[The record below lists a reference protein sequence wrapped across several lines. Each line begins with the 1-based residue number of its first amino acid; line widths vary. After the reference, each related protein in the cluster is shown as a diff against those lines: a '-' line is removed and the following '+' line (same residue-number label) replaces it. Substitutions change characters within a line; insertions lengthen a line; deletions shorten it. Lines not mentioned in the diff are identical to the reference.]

1 MVSLGQKIKLLKTCK
16 KRLYNHIIVV
26 LCKKRIEKTAN
37 IGEIRGFGKLAKMA
51 SRQRQIKTCLC
62 KMVTLGQKIK
72 LLKTCEKRLYNH
84 IIVVLCK
91 KRIEKTA
98 NIGEIRGFGKLAKMA
113 TRQRL

>member
-1 MVSLGQKIKLLKTCK
+1 MVTLGQKIKLLKTCE

-26 LCKKRIEKTAN
+26 LCKKLIEKTAN

-51 SRQRQIKTCLC
+51 TRQRQIKTCLC
-62 KMVTLGQKIK
+62 KMVTLGQKKK

-98 NIGEIRGFGKLAKMA
+98 NIGEIRGFGKLPKMA
-113 TRQRL
+113 TGQRL